1 MAEQNLEL
9 ELDDGKAKKKKLI
22 IIIAVVVVLLAGG
35 AGGALFFLGGDDSA
49 ASVAAEGEAG
59 AEGAA
64 AGPEASGPE
73 AGAAIYVAMPRPF
86 IFNVPG
92 SRRERLVQIK
102 VQLLVRGAANDALA
116 RKHIPLIESTLLGVF
131 ARTTAD
137 VLATIE
143 GKENLRME
151 ALVGVREGLKKL
163 EGKDVVEEVL
173 FTGFVMQ

>member
-1 MAEQNLEL
+1 MAEENLEL

-22 IIIAVVVVLLAGG
+22 IIIAVVVAVLALGGGGAFFFLAG
-35 AGGALFFLGGDDSA
+35 DDPA
-49 ASVAAEGEAG
+49 AVAEGEVAVDG
-59 AEGAA
+59 ESAA
-64 AGPEASGPE
+64 VPEATGPQ

-102 VQLLVRGAANDALA
+102 VQLLVRGAANDTLA

-131 ARTTAD
+131 ARTSAD

>member
-9 ELDDGKAKKKKLI
+9 ELDEGKGKKKKLI
-22 IIIAVVVVLLAGG
+22 IIIAVVVAVLALGGG
-35 AGGALFFLGGDDSA
+35 AAFMFMGGDEPA
-49 ASVAAEGEAG
+49 AAAAG
-59 AEGAA
+59 DGAVDGAA
-64 AGPEASGPE
+64 APEATGPQ

-131 ARTTAD
+131 ARTSAD

-151 ALVGVREGLKKL
+151 ALVGVRDGLKKL

>member
-9 ELDDGKAKKKKLI
+9 ELDEGKGKKKKLI
-22 IIIAVVVVLLAGG
+22 IIIAVVVAVLALGGGG
-35 AGGALFFLGGDDSA
+35 AFMFIGGDEPA
-49 ASVAAEGEAG
+49 AVVDGE
-59 AEGAA
+59 AA
-64 AGPEASGPE
+64 AGGQAGAGSEATGPQ

-116 RKHIPLIESTLLGVF
+116 RKHIPLIESTLLGVL

>member
-9 ELDDGKAKKKKLI
+9 ELDEGKGKKKKLI
-22 IIIAVVVVLLAGG
+22 IIIAVVVAVLALGGGG
-35 AGGALFFLGGDDSA
+35 AFMFIGGDEPA
-49 ASVAAEGEAG
+49 AVAEGEV
-59 AEGAA
+59 AA
-64 AGPEASGPE
+64 DGEASAAPEATGPQ